1 MGIFGGGSNLP
12 PGCRV
17 SDIPGNRPEDE
28 MWESIIENF
37 WDKKRIKAM
46 QRRGIIFL
54 THEQKTTMGRIWRR
68 NAPRKY
74 YAIQDSID
82 AYITVAI
89 TYGIELG
96 NIGAEERQ
104 KEERP
109 LRANVPRRT
118 PYPIPQTILQGTP
131 REGKQVSERNKV

>member
-104 KEERP
+104 KENAHYEQMYREEHRIPYLRRYFKELRER
-109 LRANVPRRT
+109 AS
-118 PYPIPQTILQGTP
+118 
-131 REGKQVSERNKV
+131 K